1 MLVPAKRRER
11 VFGGQ
16 TSGLGNLKSI
26 ARVSNFNPRRKRNP
40 FLCMLALPFFEWSY
54 MTGTLILSGI
64 HDQQSQS
71 QFQLLQL
78 VGGHVREKR

>member
-1 MLVPAKRRER
+1 
-11 VFGGQ
+11 
-16 TSGLGNLKSI
+16 
-26 ARVSNFNPRRKRNP
+26 
-40 FLCMLALPFFEWSY
+40 MLALPFFEWSY